1 MEVQVSL
8 LDLVFIYFEYT
19 PRSGTD
25 DISDKILR
33 FKILKLVKLNCKK
46 PDNLIKE
53 WAKT

>member
-8 LDLVFIYFEYT
+8 LDLVFNSFEYI

-33 FKILKLVKLNCKK
+33 SKIL
-46 PDNLIKE
+46 NLYNSI
-53 WAKT
+53 ARDQIT